1 MEGDEYM
8 NTSPWT
14 SDRITRQWLADQ
26 EERERK
32 RAPQWRL
39 MGELLPFDESDSFVF
54 LDLGA
59 GTGAAARALLDLY
72 PQSSAILADLSPQIM
87 DEGVRAMEPYNGRFR
102 YVEFDMLAE
111 HWSPAIPASL
121 DAVITSQ
128 CIHHLPDER
137 KQSVF
142 AEILGRLAPGSWYIN
157 FDPVT
162 SGDPTVAAAWQRAN
176 DRQDPKSITKRT
188 NRTPEEQ
195 ENYENHVRYMV
206 PLVRQVDYLRL
217 AGFEA
222 VDVYWKHLDYVIYGG
237 RRPLTDCR

>member
-1 MEGDEYM
+1 MDWDED
-8 NTSPWT
+8 TST
-14 SDRITRQWLADQ
+14 STWKSDPITRQWLANQ

-39 MGELLPFDESDSFVF
+39 MGELLPFDESDSFLF

-59 GTGAAARALLDLY
+59 GTGAAARALLDLF
-72 PQSSAILADLSPQIM
+72 PRSSAILADISPQIM
-87 DEGVRAMEPYNGRFR
+87 DEGRRVMEPYSGRFQ

-111 HWSPAIPASL
+111 HWSSAIPASL
-121 DAVITSQ
+121 DAIVTSQ

-142 AEILGRLAPGSWYIN
+142 AEILEHLAPGGWYIN

-162 SGDPTVAAAWQRAN
+162 SDEPLVEATWQRAN
-176 DRQDPKSITKRT
+176 DRHDPTGVVKRT

-195 ENYENHVRYMV
+195 QSYENHVRYMV
-206 PLVRQVDYLRL
+206 PLGRQVEYLRL

-222 VDVYWKHLDYVIYGG
+222 MDVYWKHLDYVIYGG